1 MKGINT
7 MTLKQASA
15 LGGIVVAAAYS
26 IIAASPIWGIV
37 VALAALSGYNLATA
51 TSSKKKDSAA

>member
-26 IIAASPIWGIV
+26 IIADSPIWGIV
-37 VALAALSGYNLATA
+37 VALSGYNLATA
-51 TSSKKKDSAA
+51 ASSKKKDSAA

>member
-1 MKGINT
+1 
-7 MTLKQASA
+7 MTLKPASA

-26 IIAASPIWGIV
+26 IIADSPIWGIV

-51 TSSKKKDSAA
+51 ASSKKKDSAA